1 MRSVNTSMSKRTT
14 VGRSKTPQKR
24 TSLSSSTMKFQAAL
38 SAVCLSAY
46 GASAFTPKTI
56 DLEASTFFVEKGGGG
71 FIPKSIIPFTKKSS
85 PTSKSISTPRPSTFS
100 TPLVPGRRSPAPQA
114 RSRATPQAFK
124 NIWNEDNAEIV
135 QGTSLK
141 TWSFMSPAV
150 ERVQVMLKTEG
161 RPLNADVELWQG
173 PDNTPQKMAVY
184 LEDGDVRP
192 FACVIESPRGSN
204 TVSVRNTANLEFPL
218 MANVEPDVPEKGRP
232 PLAMAVRE
240 MAVKRGKVVQGGAI
254 VTYPFDPS
262 VAKVSVMMRTDGR
275 PLNARIELLQ
285 GPNNNKQVVDVYTED
300 GMERPFQ
307 LILDTPGTG
316 NVVRIINT
324 ATVEFPLT
332 ASVEPFLIEE
342 YKYDDMLGGRSLQ
355 SMNNGLVGRTTS
367 MLLNERGENDFFY
380 SRD

>member
-1 MRSVNTSMSKRTT
+1 
-14 VGRSKTPQKR
+14 
-24 TSLSSSTMKFQAAL
+24 MKFQSALFAL
-38 SAVCLSAY
+38 SVA
-46 GASAFTPKTI
+46 GASAFAPKALDAKSTALYSS
-56 DLEASTFFVEKGGGG
+56 DLAGR
-71 FIPKSIIPFTKKSS
+71 
-85 PTSKSISTPRPSTFS
+85 TSFQTAPP
-100 TPLVPGRRSPAPQA
+100 PAN
-114 RSRATPQAFK
+114 RNMG
-124 NIWNEDNAEIV
+124 NIWDEERAEIV
-135 QGTSLK
+135 QGSSLR
-141 TWSFMSPAV
+141 TWSFMSPAI
-150 ERVQVMLKTEG
+150 ERIQVIMKTEG

-184 LEDGDVRP
+184 LEDGDMRP

-285 GPNNNKQVVDVYTED
+285 GPNNNKQVIEVYTED

-307 LILDTPGTG
+307 MIIDTPGTG
-316 NVVRIINT
+316 NVVRVINT
-324 ATVEFPLT
+324 ATVEFP
-332 ASVEPFLIEE
+332 
-342 YKYDDMLGGRSLQ
+342 
-355 SMNNGLVGRTTS
+355 
-367 MLLNERGENDFFY
+367 
-380 SRD
+380 

>member
-1 MRSVNTSMSKRTT
+1 
-14 VGRSKTPQKR
+14 
-24 TSLSSSTMKFQAAL
+24 MKLQAAL
-38 SAVCLSAY
+38 FALCLS
-46 GASAFTPKTI
+46 GTSAFLPKAFDSTPNA
-56 DLEASTFFVEKGGGG
+56 LYASDMGRSSFSDVNTAGRSSFR
-71 FIPKSIIPFTKKSS
+71 PSS
-85 PTSKSISTPRPSTFS
+85 PGGTP
-100 TPLVPGRRSPAPQA
+100 TPAGFPRRG
-114 RSRATPQAFK
+114 
-124 NIWNEDNAEIV
+124 NIWDEDSAETV
-135 QGTSLK
+135 QGRSLR
-141 TWSFMSPAV
+141 TWSFMSPAI
-150 ERVQVMLKTEG
+150 ERIQVLLKTEG

-204 TVSVRNTANLEFPL
+204 TISIRNTANMEFPL
-218 MANVEPDVPEKGRP
+218 LANVEPDVAGGQTP
-232 PLAMAVRE
+232 PLAAATMELAR
-240 MAVKRGKVVQGGAI
+240 KRGKVVQGGAI

-324 ATVEFPLT
+324 ATIEFPMT
-332 ASVEPFLIEE
+332 ASVEPFLVEE
-342 YKYDDMLGGRSLQ
+342 YNFDGTPGSSMQ
-355 SMNNGLVGRTTS
+355 SMNSGTN
-367 MLLNERGENDFFY
+367 NFFFAQP
-380 SRD
+380 